1 MQHKIPESAAQ
12 KLAVE
17 WALQKMEQRLGYYS
31 TADALMDAF
40 LPKYNEIMDAIS
52 KYNQS
57 ADS

>member
-31 TADALMDAF
+31 TADALMGV
-40 LPKYNEIMDAIS
+40 
-52 KYNQS
+52 
-57 ADS
+57 